1 MLTLILI
8 DDQYVQN
15 VLVSF
20 EKTSNGQNH
29 LSGSHQ
35 PTKKIPSAKFPIP
48 PNYFKNPLIAHLY
61 QKRIF

>member
-48 PNYFKNPLIAHLY
+48 PTISKTP
-61 QKRIF
+61 